1 MKDFEIFSTGTHTA
15 SNGVTKTYTEDD
27 LDHIAEKYNS
37 SNHTAPIV
45 LGHPK
50 SNAPAWGWIE
60 RLYRKG
66 QKLLAKPKD
75 LVNEFVDA
83 VKEKKFL
90 KRSASFTPDMLLN
103 HVGFLGAA
111 VPAVK
116 GLSDIE
122 FNSADEFTE
131 FEIDAEIL
139 QEEISHSDPSGE
151 QDIEAQQS
159 TDEFQQQAEQNNENL
174 EQKSQSDESFADEN
188 QENVPQGSSNGVCHR
203 HPAGASDLR
212 DNPPGEFSED
222 NSDDKKNFLDNLTS
236 ALSTAVADLQ
246 EYLSAAKN
254 NVEFQTE
261 TDEELKQLQDR
272 MSDLRT
278 KIDIANFELLLNEK
292 VSYGYLTPAMK
303 EKVFS
308 ILKYFSNLN
317 YSEIDSQGLTSDIQ
331 SMFKELI
338 DSTPKYIEFEEVATA
353 EDEQPKVQDS
363 SFDDFELDPD
373 SEALHSEILTLS
385 EKENITYEE
394 AFSKIVNQKKS

>member
-27 LDHIAEKYNS
+27 LDQIVEKYNTS
-37 SNHTAPIV
+37 DHTAPIV
-45 LGHPK
+45 VGHPK

-60 RLYRKG
+60 KLYRNG

-75 LVNEFVDA
+75 LVKEFVDA

-122 FNSADEFTE
+122 FNSSDEYTE
-131 FEIDAEIL
+131 FEIDAETL
-139 QEEISHSDPSGE
+139 QEEID
-151 QDIEAQQS
+151 QDIEAQEQAGQS
-159 TDEFQQQAEQNNENL
+159 RESKENNSLNE
-174 EQKSQSDESFADEN
+174 SDSEEER
-188 QENVPQGSSNGVCHR
+188 QEVE
-203 HPAGASDLR
+203 
-212 DNPPGEFSED
+212 NPPDDSSEGD
-222 NSDDKKNFLDNLTS
+222 SSDKKNFLDNLTS
-236 ALSTAVADLQ
+236 ALSTAISDLQ

-254 NVEFQTE
+254 NVEFQAE

-303 EKVFS
+303 DKVLS

-317 YSEIDSQGLTSDIQ
+317 YSETDSHSLTSDIQ
-331 SMFKELI
+331 NMFEEFI
-338 DSTPKYIEFEEVATA
+338 DSTPKYIEFEDVATA
-353 EDEQPKVQDS
+353 EEEKPKVKDN

-385 EKENITYEE
+385 EKENLSYEE